1 MQSQSCV
8 DLYTDETRTTSRA
21 STSHLSHP
29 PRATT
34 SERSFRPRRVEP
46 SVTDT
51 DPAERRARA
60 RVFAASC
67 CSRRAGRHPRRS
79 SQRTVPPSLRA
90 SCVSRTTS
98 VASPYADRKHLAAT
112 RQPAQMDGKPPP
124 LFHSGEPPPHH
135 REQGA
140 FPPQQGA
147 SPPCFTAGVFAPQ
160 QGASPPSLHPRGSA
174 RNMAT

>member
-51 DPAERRARA
+51 DPVVRVPVCSLLRAVHAVPVDILAVA
-60 RVFAASC
+60 RSGPF
-67 CSRRAGRHPRRS
+67 RHPCELRVCREQPQS
-79 SQRTVPPSLRA
+79 HHPTRTASIWQPPASQPRWTA
-90 SCVSRTTS
+90 N
-98 VASPYADRKHLAAT
+98 
-112 RQPAQMDGKPPP
+112 PP
-124 LFHSGEPPPHH
+124 LFHSGEPPPLH

-174 RNMAT
+174 RNTAT